1 VVSPVELQAV
11 KKATKTLEAMI
22 LLKLPTCM
30 NLLLDDLNFYIQR
43 TCVDSSIDNIP
54 TTSHTVLMIVNSSK
68 ATTLA
73 L

>member
-43 TCVDSSIDNIP
+43 VW
-54 TTSHTVLMIVNSSK
+54 
-68 ATTLA
+68 
-73 L
+73 